1 MHWIKY
7 LSCIF
12 LNSSNKFRDNITPIV
27 NSLHLMNIYY
37 LLYNY
42 ITIYYIYYLLYILY
56 NYFLTCRIDSLV
68 RRYLY
73 FAAIPPSTTAH
84 PPQNDRARNTTIT
97 MTNLLFNRCFER
109 ERNFIK
115 VTNYSIY
122 YELKILQFGCEPL
135 TKRSNQSLRIF
146 YLFITTE
153 KLVKKE
159 KQRKFVNRSSNFFQE
174 TWRWSRIAWPCA
186 GTQWRAR
193 ACDPSVNIITYR
205 SRCRRR
211 PWWRSRRLRRP
222 SYSFSFSGCVHHDE
236 ENRTT
241 GRQMMMDAERRFWQG
256 SKETRKENE

>member
-1 MHWIKY
+1 
-7 LSCIF
+7 
-12 LNSSNKFRDNITPIV
+12 
-27 NSLHLMNIYY
+27 MNIYY

-122 YELKILQFGCEPL
+122 YELKILQFGCEPV
-135 TKRSNQSLRIF
+135 TKRSNQSLYDIF
-146 YLFITTE
+146 NYDEE
-153 KLVKKE
+153 KLVKKGKE
-159 KQRKFVNRSSNFFQE
+159 RKFVNRSSSTF
-174 TWRWSRIAWPCA
+174 SRKR
-186 GTQWRAR
+186 GGDRESRDRVQG
-193 ACDPSVNIITYR
+193 R
-205 SRCRRR
+205 SEGR
-211 PWWRSRRLRRP
+211 
-222 SYSFSFSGCVHHDE
+222 VHA
-236 ENRTT
+236 TPV
-241 GRQMMMDAERRFWQG
+241 
-256 SKETRKENE
+256 